1 MNTMQ
6 ASMFL
11 ITALLIFPVWLA
23 ASFNQEL
30 IDADSLNVGS
40 PFSMLITSDHPISS
54 VTIPDTLESFAVIAN
69 APKADGKNWEIKL
82 APLRTGRLSIPRLPI
97 TYKDN
102 SIAPDSTDAF
112 RVFVLSVL
120 AEGDTLLRDIK
131 PLERY
136 RFQAP
141 FWLYI
146 FLLLTALVITIYLL
160 TKRPKKTA
168 PTKAKQPFVS
178 PKVIPAW
185 EKALSQLNALM
196 KQELLEKGDVLGF
209 HFALSEIL
217 RGFLEDMYNFAALEM
232 TAPEIVAHISKH
244 RIAYNTEIK
253 DFLNYCDLV
262 KFAKALPEPDE
273 ISRHTMWFT
282 EYLQSF
288 RAPAAGGQ

>member
-1 MNTMQ
+1 M
-6 ASMFL
+6 
-11 ITALLIFPVWLA
+11 TALLLFPVWLV

-30 IDADSLNVGS
+30 IGADSLSVGS
-40 PFSMLITSDHPISS
+40 PFSMHITSDRPISS

-69 APKADGKNWEIKL
+69 APKADGKNWEITL

-97 TYKDN
+97 IYKD
-102 SIAPDSTDAF
+102 SSLAPDSTDAF

-141 FWLYI
+141 IWLYI
-146 FLLLTALVITIYLL
+146 LLLLIVILIAVYLL
-160 TKRPKKTA
+160 IKRPKKAA
-168 PTKAKQPFVS
+168 PTKAKQPIIS
-178 PKVIPAW
+178 PKVIPSW
-185 EKALSQLNALM
+185 EKALSQLNALL
-196 KQELLEKGDVLGF
+196 KQDLLEKGDILGF

-217 RGFLEDMYNFAALEM
+217 RVFLEDMYNFAALEM

-244 RIAYNTEIK
+244 HIAYSTEIK
-253 DFLNYCDLV
+253 DFLYYCDLV

-273 ISRHTMWFT
+273 ISRHTTWFK

-288 RAPAAGGQ
+288 RTQAAGDQ